1 MRFVYVVIIL
11 NHGAM
16 KTINDLIKELQK
28 LNPKQK
34 NLPFVI
40 YDTEHNQE
48 YSLNGLD
55 KSSEDRIDL
64 NLMF

>member
-1 MRFVYVVIIL
+1 
-11 NHGAM
+11 M
-16 KTINDLIKELQK
+16 KTVNDLIEELQK
-28 LNPKQK
+28 LDPKQK
-34 NLPFVI
+34 NLPLVL

-55 KSSEDRIDL
+55 NSLEDRIYL